1 MASTGLRL
9 GEALA
14 LDRADVDLNDGALHV
29 RARQTKRREV
39 PLHPTATRALH
50 EYAPA

>member
-14 LDRADVDLNDGALHV
+14 LDRADVDLDDGSKPGRYQPPDALL
-29 RARQTKRREV
+29 AFLES
-39 PLHPTATRALH
+39 L
-50 EYAPA
+50 